1 MGGRCLMKIAS
12 IDRGIFT
19 TVEVDVENPF
29 ITIES
34 GTNGIAF
41 TQSETEQLILALG
54 KALKELTEE
63 PKYVV
68 VLPQK
73 VAERFWKYYYL
84 GDNGVIYSCDKPQEV
99 LEEGTMTMGEIKAIS
114 KHYEPFAIPV
124 EEFKEK
130 HLEGEF

>member
-1 MGGRCLMKIAS
+1 MKIAS
-12 IDRGIFT
+12 IDRGIYVP
-19 TVEVDVENPF
+19 VEVEVGSSLISIETGSSL
-29 ITIES
+29 ITL
-34 GTNGIAF
+34 NR
-41 TQSETEQLILALG
+41 SETEQLILALG
-54 KALKELTEE
+54 KALKKLPDE

-73 VAERFWKYYYL
+73 VSERFWKYYYL